1 MTSLMYVVAVLAA
14 HYEQLGFGASAESMA
29 VRIQRA
35 GEIAFKE
42 RSGLSQMV
50 SVSGLIGMVIL
61 IFVAAA
67 LLPDAITEI
76 EDANTTGWDSSAVAL
91 WGIIGI
97 VIVAAFIV
105 GIWNFTR

>member
-1 MTSLMYVVAVLAA
+1 MKQLSVLAGMYA
-14 HYEQLGFGASAESMA
+14 LSLSLVGEYVSPMA
-29 VRIQRA
+29 VRLQSA

-42 RSGLSQMV
+42 RSAASTMI

-61 IFVAAA
+61 LFVAAA

-76 EDANTTGWDSSAVAL
+76 EDANTTGWDASAIAL
-91 WGIIGI
+91 WGIVSI
-97 VIVAAFIV
+97 VVVAAFIV